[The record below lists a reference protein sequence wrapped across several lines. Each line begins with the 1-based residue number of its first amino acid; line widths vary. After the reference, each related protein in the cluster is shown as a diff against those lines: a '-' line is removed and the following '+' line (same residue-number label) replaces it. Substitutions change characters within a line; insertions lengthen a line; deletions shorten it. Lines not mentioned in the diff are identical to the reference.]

1 MRASGKAIE
10 STYNLYQRSSSKLL
24 KNADDAGLDKCRLG
38 DESDAS
44 ANLAT
49 SQSTLTLEV
58 GTSPMRSAARA
69 AFGSTLGKSSSATHL
84 AYSTQFQ
91 EQYRR
96 QAQGGTAVQKPCMA
110 WAARKAAHYYNEYVN
125 HDWEAEGQGEECK
138 DQLEGVVLA
147 DPRQSRDTLCS
158 SKSLSALAHERATGS
173 TLKRSERAAENATAQ
188 SPARLLGGP
197 AERPLGQSN
206 ATHARSAQE
215 LRPAKSLHALMT
227 ARVLAPST
235 TGTTAG

>member
-58 GTSPMRSAARA
+58 GTSPMRNAARA

-96 QAQGGTAVQKPCMA
+96 QAQGGTAAQKPRMA
-110 WAARKAAHYYNEYVN
+110 WAARKAAHYYNEYTN
-125 HDWEAEGQGEECK
+125 HNWKADQCK
-138 DQLEGVVLA
+138 DRLDGVLLA
-147 DPRQSRDTLCS
+147 DPRQGRDTPCS
-158 SKSLSALAHERATGS
+158 SKSQSALAHGRATGS
-173 TLKRSERAAENATAQ
+173 MLKRSERVAENATGQ
-188 SPARLLGGP
+188 SPVHLSGGP
-197 AERPLGQSN
+197 AAQPLGQSN
-206 ATHARSAQE
+206 AAHARSVQE
-215 LRPAKSLHALMT
+215 LRPTKSLHALMT
-227 ARVLAPST
+227 ARVLAPSA
-235 TGTTAG
+235 TGTTTR